1 METLIDLPLKLA
13 SSLMALA
20 LILMALQ
27 GPRNPPSAPSAQMVF
42 PFMAVG
48 SPPQF
53 GGLRCTIAR
62 KAVLAQ
68 EVGE

>member
-1 METLIDLPLKLA
+1 MDTLIDIPLKLA

-20 LILMALQ
+20 LIVMALQ

-53 GGLRCTIAR
+53 SGLQRAVAR
-62 KAVLAQ
+62 EAVQAQ
-68 EVGE
+68 GVGE